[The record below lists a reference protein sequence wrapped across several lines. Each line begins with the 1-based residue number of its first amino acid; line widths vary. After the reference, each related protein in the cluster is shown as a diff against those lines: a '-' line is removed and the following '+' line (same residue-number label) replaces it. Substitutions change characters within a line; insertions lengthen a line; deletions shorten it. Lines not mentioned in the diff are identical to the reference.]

1 MKIVIKI
8 KEFVVRILKYCYQ
21 FASRHRRVYFL
32 ASGIYK
38 KLPNIVKDKIRKALF
53 VIVLDRKNSDQKNSD
68 QLEAPED
75 TFETSGIFE
84 SLTKIEGELK

>member
-53 VIVLDRKNSDQKNSD
+53 VIVLDRKNSDQ
-68 QLEAPED
+68 LEAPED